1 MYIIDNTDYFLDNET
16 ILMFDLNNFEILQNL
31 WVHIDC
37 VDEGTNYCV
46 DEGTNYINQ
55 RWYIQRNK
63 EEMYMICIL
72 WNDTEFIDLTAV
84 LTEIEQK
91 ITFIKQVQYVT
102 EKGT

>member
-1 MYIIDNTDYFLDNET
+1 MYIMDNTDYFLDNDT
-16 ILMFDLNNFEILQNL
+16 ILMFDLNNFEKLQNL
-31 WVHIDC
+31 WVHIDR
-37 VDEGTNYCV
+37 VDEGA
-46 DEGTNYINQ
+46 NYINE

-63 EEMYMICIL
+63 EEMYMISIL
-72 WNDTEFIDLTAV
+72 WNYTEFIDLTAV

>member
-31 WVHIDC
+31 WVHID
-37 VDEGTNYCV
+37 CV

-91 ITFIKQVQYVT
+91 NNFYKTGAVCD
-102 EKGT
+102 

>member
-1 MYIIDNTDYFLDNET
+1 MYIMDNTDYFLDNDT
-16 ILMFDLNNFEILQNL
+16 ILMFDLNNFEKLQNL
-31 WVHIDC
+31 WVHIDR
-37 VDEGTNYCV
+37 VDEGA
-46 DEGTNYINQ
+46 NYISE

-63 EEMYMICIL
+63 EEMYMISIL

>member
-37 VDEGTNYCV
+37 VDEGTNY
-46 DEGTNYINQ
+46 INQ

-63 EEMYMICIL
+63 EEVYMICIL